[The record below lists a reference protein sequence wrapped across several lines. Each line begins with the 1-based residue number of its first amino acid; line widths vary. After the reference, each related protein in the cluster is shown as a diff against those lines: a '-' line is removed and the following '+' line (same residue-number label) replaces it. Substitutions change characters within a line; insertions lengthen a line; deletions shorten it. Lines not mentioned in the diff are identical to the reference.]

1 MGFWIGSLG
10 GSREAQGGQEPSLV
24 LQSRSRSFLAAPTL
38 LFDKLTKNVSD
49 TVKYQSLNTFST
61 FFADHSKYCS
71 LKQVRYED

>member
-38 LFDKLTKNVSD
+38 LFDKLTKNVLSMLNFN
-49 TVKYQSLNTFST
+49 QHFNIPFSSLA
-61 FFADHSKYCS
+61 FFND
-71 LKQVRYED
+71 L